1 MSFKRMFSQK
11 NEDFQIDVDST
22 DDIEVLK
29 EIALNNPDYRI
40 RLKAVFRISDDEFL
54 KGIVENDP
62 EPQG

>member
-29 EIALNNPDYRI
+29 EIALNNPDI
-40 RLKAVFRISDDEFL
+40 GFA
-54 KGIVENDP
+54 
-62 EPQG
+62 